1 MRADRRAVMGLGLGA
16 ALAQATSAAA
26 QDVVASRFYENDPSG
41 RFTGAMRD
49 IDAYAAEHV
58 ATNGLPGLTIAVVG
72 PGGFGGLLQRGYAD
86 VDRRTPVA
94 PTQLFQIGSISKSFT
109 ALCVFRLAEAGRLN
123 LTDPVGRYLPE
134 VPLPAGGAITIQSLL
149 NHSSGLADDPPPFPR
164 GGDQRLWQGFP
175 VGAQWSYSNLGY
187 QLLGHIVAR
196 ADGRPFTEALAALV
210 LRPLGM
216 DATRPAIVT
225 AERARYATGYSP
237 LYADRA
243 PPRAGPLAPGVWTEM
258 VEGSGCVASTAGDM
272 ATYMRWLAAA
282 GQGKGA
288 PLLSDAMAARFCRAT
303 IEAPG
308 WATPDAKY
316 ANGLAV
322 TPIGGRPLLHH
333 TGGMLTFNSSI
344 HVDPAAGVGCFAS
357 TNVGLIPY
365 RPRAL
370 TAYACARLRAVID
383 GTPPE
388 PPPALAREP
397 AMADFEGR
405 YVARDGAVLEVAGA
419 SATLRWRVAAGPVAR
434 RDEIEAS
441 APDAFIVRDPT
452 ATAHPLVFRR
462 DGRAVARAWWGETE
476 YVRVGRGGT
485 VAPYSPPTPPDLAA
499 LTGHYENDDP
509 WRGGFR
515 VTAQGA
521 ALVMDGTTPLT
532 PLPGGGFRV
541 GDKDWSPERLAFD
554 AFIDGRPT
562 RAILSGVDFVRR
574 AT

>member
-1 MRADRRAVMGLGLGA
+1 MGLGLGA
-16 ALAQATSAAA
+16 ALAQATAAAA

-41 RFTGAMRD
+41 RFTAAMHD

-58 ATNGLPGLTIAVVG
+58 AANGLPGLTVAVVG
-72 PGGFGGLLQRGYAD
+72 PGGFGGLLQRAYAD

-94 PTQLFQIGSISKSFT
+94 PSQLFQIGSISKSFT
-109 ALCVFRLAEAGRLN
+109 ALCVFRLAEAGRLR
-123 LTDPVGRYLPE
+123 LEDPVSRYLPE
-134 VPLPAGGAITIQSLL
+134 VPLPGGVGINLQSLL
-149 NHSSGLADDPPPFPR
+149 NHSSGLADDAPPFPR

-187 QLLGHIVAR
+187 QLLGRIVA
-196 ADGRPFTEALAALV
+196 AVDGRPFPEALAALV

-225 AERARYATGYSP
+225 ADRARFATGYSP

-258 VEGSGCVASTAGDM
+258 VEGSGCVASTGGDM

-288 PLLSDAMAARFCRAT
+288 PLLSDALAARFCRAT

-308 WATPDAKY
+308 WATPAAKY

-365 RPRAL
+365 RPRGL
-370 TAYACARLRAVID
+370 TAYACQRLRAAIE
-383 GTPPE
+383 GATPE
-388 PPPALAREP
+388 PPPPLTPPA
-397 AMADFEGR
+397 AMADYEGSYR
-405 YVARDGAVLEVAGA
+405 ARNGAALAISGA
-419 SATLRWRVAAGPVAR
+419 TATRSWEGSGGPVVQAM
-434 RDEIEAS
+434 EIEPS
-441 APDAFIVRDPT
+441 APDAFIARDPT
-452 ATAHPLVFRR
+452 AAAHPLVFRR
-462 DGRAVARAWWGETE
+462 DGKVVVRAWWGETE
-476 YVRVGRGGT
+476 FVRVAQGGP
-485 VAPYSPPTPPDLAA
+485 VAAYSPPAPPELAA
-499 LTGHYENDDP
+499 LAGHYENDDP

-515 VTAQGA
+515 VTAQGE
-521 ALVMDGTTPLT
+521 ALFMDGTTPLA

-541 GDKDWSPERLAFD
+541 GDKAWSPERLSFD
-554 AFIDGRPT
+554 AFVGGRPI
-562 RAILSGVDFVRR
+562 RATLSGVDYVRR